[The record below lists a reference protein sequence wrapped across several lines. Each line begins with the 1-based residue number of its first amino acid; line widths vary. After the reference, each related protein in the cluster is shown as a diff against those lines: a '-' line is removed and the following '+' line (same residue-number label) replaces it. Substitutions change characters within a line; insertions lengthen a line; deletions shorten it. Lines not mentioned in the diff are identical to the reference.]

1 MHLKIYLLHIFY
13 LFINNKFQII
23 NFKFHQII
31 FKIYDIS
38 RKRLF
43 FDLIKLNERNKPF
56 KEKMIQKLLYKNT
69 WLIFS
74 FSINIFSESYS
85 QLEKQFFKLI
95 KHKLNSFNIN
105 KMSTYLLISPFFE
118 MFGTFCFFLSF
129 FLFKIFLI
137 FSFPFIYGL
146 TFVIVFFVFKLIVSF
161 FRLKFFFC
169 FLFSICFKL
178 LFKFF
183 SADFVLKCGFR
194 IVVFFYHENYFFNY
208 KICRFTSIKNFCIL

>member
-1 MHLKIYLLHIFY
+1 M
-13 LFINNKFQII
+13 
-23 NFKFHQII
+23 I

-56 KEKMIQKLLYKNT
+56 KEKIIQKLLNENA

-74 FSINIFSESYS
+74 FSINIFPESNS

-95 KHKLNSFNIN
+95 KHKLNSFDIN

-118 MFGTFCFFLSF
+118 IFGTFCFFLSF

-137 FSFPFIYGL
+137 FSFPFIYRL
-146 TFVIVFFVFKLIVSF
+146 AFIIVFFVFWLVVSF
-161 FRLKFFFC
+161 YRFKLLFC

-183 SADFVLKCGFR
+183 STNFILKSSFW
-194 IVVFFYHENYFFNY
+194 IVVFFYHKNYFFNCEV
-208 KICRFTSIKNFCIL
+208 CRFSSIKNFCIL